1 MDKELMGH
9 HRNLEIL
16 TVSEQEEDKR
26 LSIAQKK
33 AVEKELASK
42 YGTLANAKKILGFI
56 KIDRDVLH
64 SLYGSNPEL
73 RSLSMPGKIRR
84 A

>member
-1 MDKELMGH
+1 MDKELMKH
-9 HRNLEIL
+9 NKNLEIL
-16 TVSEQEEDKR
+16 SVEEQEEDKH

-56 KIDRDVLH
+56 KIDRDTMH
-64 SLYGSNPEL
+64 SLFGSNPEL